1 MDLLSQRGGT
11 AVSVAEI
18 ARAAGLSR
26 QAVYL
31 HFADRADLLAA
42 VAQYVDE
49 RSGLAGELPRV
60 SDAPS
65 GVAALRELVAL
76 HAQTNPEVWP
86 VARVFEALR
95 RVDAAAERSW
105 QERQERRLE
114 GVRQV
119 VARLREEGALRAGL
133 EPGAAA
139 DLLWTLTS
147 LHVWEDLVVVRG
159 WSEERYR
166 RHIAALAVGTLTS

>member
-1 MDLLSQRGGT
+1 M

-42 VAQYVDE
+42 VARYVDE
-49 RSGLAGELPRV
+49 RSGLEGDIRRV
-60 SDAPS
+60 AEAPS

-76 HAQTNPEVWP
+76 HARTNPEVWP
-86 VARVFEALR
+86 VAQLFEALR
-95 RVDAAAERSW
+95 RVDAAVERRW
-105 QERQERRLE
+105 RERLERRLE

-133 EPGAAA
+133 EPSAAA
-139 DLLWTLTS
+139 DLVWTLTS
-147 LHVWEDLVVVRG
+147 CHVWEDLVVVRG

-166 RHIAALAVGTLTS
+166 RHVTALVVGTLTT